1 MHMRV
6 NIATH
11 TLGPRVTPV
20 IRTLTVIPTTAVI
33 TAMVIRAGVIMA
45 VCTDAIT
52 AIMDTAEV
60 MVIAVGITVTGAVT
74 QAGRIRER
82 LAGGRIQAALLDG
95 RIRVAL
101 QDAHR
106 ADSAGM
112 ASAVAATE
120 AAAAGK

>member
-1 MHMRV
+1 MHMRR